1 MKKVLVFG
9 ATGQIGSNVAVYLK
23 DKGYDVIAVGH
34 RSSDGGFFATKDI
47 RYIGGVAN
55 ENSVDFEKLP
65 TDIDVV
71 INLAGAMPAH
81 ANASPMPYIQSIVV
95 GTVNICEWLRTKTS
109 CKRFIF
115 NTTPSDVIKYLN
127 QPTPVPDYAD
137 RSFPKNGG
145 DHAVYAIAK
154 NTAVDIL
161 EHYSIAYGFKPIVF
175 RHDTV
180 YSWSESPYY
189 NINGERKKLPW
200 RVITENAINGQ
211 TVEVWGNPNFKKCL
225 LYVKDFCSAIDC
237 AIQCDCTGI
246 YNLSGVRFYTM
257 EEQIQG
263 IIDVFG
269 NKSNPP
275 SKKYCPEKPSTPMH
289 LYADE
294 KAKIELG
301 WVPCW
306 DWWKACENMKKVMEE
321 KPFHLLEA
329 GTKLASAESL

>member
-1 MKKVLVFG
+1 MKIMILG

-23 DKGYDVIAVGH
+23 EKNYDVIAVGH
-34 RSSDGGFFATKDI
+34 RASDNGFFASRGI
-47 RYIGGVAN
+47 RYIGGMSN
-55 ENSVDFEKLP
+55 EKTTDFDKLP
-65 TDIDVV
+65 TEIDAV

-95 GTVNICEWLRTKTS
+95 GTVNVCEWLRTRTT
-109 CKRFIF
+109 CKRIIF

-127 QPTPVPDYAD
+127 QPTPVPDYAP

-145 DHAVYAIAK
+145 DHAIYAIAK
-154 NTAVDIL
+154 NAAVDIL
-161 EHYSIAYGFKPIVF
+161 EHYSIAYEFKPIVF

-189 NINGERKKLPW
+189 NIGGQRKKLPW
-200 RVITENAINGQ
+200 RVIVENAMEGKP
-211 TVEVWGNPNFKKCL
+211 VEVWGNPETPKCL
-225 LYVKDFCSAIDC
+225 LYVKDFCTAIEC
-237 AIQCDCTGI
+237 ALRCNNTGI

-269 NKSNPP
+269 NKTNLLE
-275 SKKYCPEKPSTPMH
+275 KVYCPEMPSTPMH

-294 KAKIELG
+294 KAKVELG
-301 WVPCW
+301 WKPIW
-306 DWWKACENMKKVMEE
+306 DWWRACEDMKKCMEE
-321 KPFHLLEA
+321 KPFHQLEI
-329 GTKLASAESL
+329 GTKLVSAEAM

>member
-1 MKKVLVFG
+1 MKKILVFG
-9 ATGQIGSNVAVYLK
+9 ATGRVGSNVAVYLK
-23 DKGYDVIAVGH
+23 DCGYEVVAVGH
-34 RSSDGGFFATKDI
+34 RASDGGFFATKDI
-47 RYIGGVAN
+47 AYIGGVAN
-55 ENSVDFEKLP
+55 ENDADFEKLP

-71 INLAGAMPAH
+71 VNLAGAMPAH

-109 CKRFIF
+109 CKRIVF
-115 NTTPSDVIKYLN
+115 NTTPSDVIQYLN
-127 QPTPVPDYAD
+127 QPTPVPDYAQ

-154 NTAVDIL
+154 NAAVDIL
-161 EHYSIAYGFKPIVF
+161 EHYGIAFGFKPIVF
-175 RHDTV
+175 RHDTI

-189 NINGERKKLPW
+189 NINGARKKLPW
-200 RVITENAINGQ
+200 RLIVENSINGQ

-225 LYVKDFCSAIDC
+225 LYVKDFCSAIEC
-237 AIQCDCTGI
+237 AVKTECTGM

-257 EEQIQG
+257 DEQIQG

-275 SKKYCPEKPSTPMH
+275 QKKYCPEKPSTPMH

-301 WVPCW
+301 WNPCW
-306 DWWKACENMKKVMEE
+306 DWWKACEDMKKVMEE
-321 KPFHLLEA
+321 KPFHLLEM

>member
-1 MKKVLVFG
+1 MSKILVLG
-9 ATGQIGSNVAVYLK
+9 ATGNIGSNVAIYLN
-23 DKGYDVIAVGH
+23 DKGYDVVAVGH
-34 RSSDGGFFATKDI
+34 RASDNGFFETYGI
-47 RYIGGVAN
+47 QYIGGIAN
-55 ENSVDFEKLP
+55 ENASDFEKLP
-65 TDIDVV
+65 TDIDAV

-109 CKRFIF
+109 CKRIIF

-127 QPTPVPDYAD
+127 QPTPVPDYAP

-161 EHYSIAYGFKPIVF
+161 EHYSIAYDFKPIVF

-180 YSWSESPYY
+180 YSWSENPYY
-189 NINGERKKLPW
+189 NINGERKMLPW
-200 RVITENAINGQ
+200 RQIVANAIEGK
-211 TVEVWGNPNFKKCL
+211 TVEVWGNPETRKCL

-237 AIQCDCTGI
+237 ALRCDYTGI

-257 EEQIQG
+257 DEQVQG

-269 NKSNPP
+269 NKDNPP
-275 SKKYCPEKPSTPMH
+275 KKAYCPEKPSTPMH

-294 KAKIELG
+294 KAKMELD
-301 WVPCW
+301 WKPIW
-306 DWWKACENMKKVMEE
+306 DWWKACDDMKRIMNE
-321 KPFHLLEA
+321 KTFHLLEKGA
-329 GTKLASAESL
+329 ILASAEAE

>member
-1 MKKVLVFG
+1 MKKILVFG

-23 DKGYDVIAVGH
+23 DNGYDVVAVGH
-34 RSSDGGFFATKDI
+34 RVSDGGFFATKDI
-47 RYIGGVAN
+47 CYIGGIAN
-55 ENSVDFEKLP
+55 ENGADFERLP
-65 TDIDVV
+65 TDIDAVV
-71 INLAGAMPAH
+71 NLAGAMPAH

-95 GTVNICEWLRTKTS
+95 GTVNICEWLRKKTS
-109 CKRFIF
+109 CKRIVF
-115 NTTPSDVIKYLN
+115 NTTPSDVIAFLN
-127 QPTPVPDYAD
+127 QPTPVPDYAQ

-161 EHYSIAYGFKPIVF
+161 EHYSIAYDFKPIVF

-200 RVITENAINGQ
+200 RIIVDNAIDGKN
-211 TVEVWGNPNFKKCL
+211 VEVWGNPRFKKCL
-225 LYVKDFCSAIDC
+225 LYIKDFCSAIEC
-237 AIQCDCTGI
+237 AIKTEYTGI

-269 NKSNPP
+269 NKMNPP
-275 SKKYCPEKPSTPMH
+275 TKMYCPEKPSTPMH

-294 KAKIELG
+294 KAKIELD
-301 WVPCW
+301 WKPCW
-306 DWWKACENMKKVMEE
+306 DWWKACEDMKKVMQE
-321 KPFHLLEA
+321 KPFHQLEI
-329 GTKLASAESL
+329 GTKLASAEVD

>member
-1 MKKVLVFG
+1 MKKVLLFG

-23 DKGYDVIAVGH
+23 DKGYDVVAVCH
-34 RSSDGGFFATKDI
+34 RSSDGGFFATKGI

-55 ENSVDFEKLP
+55 ENSADFAKLP

-109 CKRFIF
+109 CKRIVF
-115 NTTPSDVIKYLN
+115 NTTPSDVIQYLN
-127 QPTPVPDYAD
+127 QPIPVPDYAP

-161 EHYSIAYGFKPIVF
+161 EHYGIAYGFKPIVF
-175 RHDTV
+175 RHDTI

-200 RVITENAINGQ
+200 RVIVENSIEGK

-225 LYVKDFCSAIDC
+225 LYIKDFCSAIEC
-237 AIQCDCTGI
+237 AVNSECTGI

-269 NKSNPP
+269 DKSNPP

-301 WVPCW
+301 WNPCW
-306 DWWKACENMKKVMEE
+306 DWWKACEDMKKVMKE
-321 KPFHLLEA
+321 KPFHLLEM
-329 GTKLASAESL
+329 GTKLASASE